1 MVDVVWQRWASG
13 GFLAFMAATLAQRL
27 VLIEG
32 MVDGRNL
39 TERFIWLSGTAS
51 FSSLGRHH
59 GSSPIPCGLQVK
71 TWSGSLGRMTVGL
84 VLRNLLGDVV
94 FKTFGRFLLGSPSGS
109 HLAPW
114 LRGVASAG

>member
-39 TERFIWLSGTAS
+39 TERFIWLSGTGDDYVY
-51 FSSLGRHH
+51 GRR
-59 GSSPIPCGLQVK
+59 SPPWGV
-71 TWSGSLGRMTVGL
+71 TMD
-84 VLRNLLGDVV
+84 LLPFLVV
-94 FKTFGRFLLGSPSGS
+94 FR
-109 HLAPW
+109 
-114 LRGVASAG
+114 